1 MKLLKAVSIIAMA
14 CSSSMV
20 MAQELSGHV
29 IPNTSAGNMVLP

>member
-1 MKLLKAVSIIAMA
+1 MKYDQVSLILVK
-14 CSSSMV
+14 MV